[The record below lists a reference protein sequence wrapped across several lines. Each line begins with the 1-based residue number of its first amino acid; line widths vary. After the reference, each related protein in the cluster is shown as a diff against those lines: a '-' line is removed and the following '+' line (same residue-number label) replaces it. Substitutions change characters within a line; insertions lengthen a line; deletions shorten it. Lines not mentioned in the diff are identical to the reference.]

1 MEANQIDD
9 VMGGAGNAQPPLP
22 AEAAELQDT
31 SLNAV
36 KEDDAE
42 TLSGAQKSAVLLIA
56 LGVDAAGKILRKLD
70 DHEVE
75 QISIEIARLRN
86 VSSEVVESVLIEYHD
101 MAIAQNYIAQGGMG
115 YAREAL
121 VEALGADR
129 AEEVLMRVEASMEVS
144 AFHLL
149 QTVET
154 EQLSGYLRK
163 EHPQTAALI
172 LSHLNPM
179 KAGDIINRFDDD
191 LQTEILYR
199 LATMNKTS
207 PELLDDIESVIRQQ
221 LGSVFGAELSSS
233 GGAEKVADILNGVNR
248 NTEKQILGTIE
259 ERDPELAE
267 SIKRLMFVF
276 EDLAGVRDRDLQRL
290 LTEIDQR
297 DLVLSLKAA
306 PDELKDK
313 ILNNV
318 SQRVADGIREDLE
331 LMGPQRVGDVEDAQR
346 AIIETAQRL
355 EDEEEI
361 MLARSSEEM
370 IE

>member
-1 MEANQIDD
+1 METNQLSNLPA
-9 VMGGAGNAQPPLP
+9 GADNAALP
-22 AEAAELQDT
+22 AEMPGLQDPGM
-31 SLNAV
+31 NAV
-36 KEDDAE
+36 HRDDAE
-42 TLSGAQKSAVLLIA
+42 SLSGAQKAAVLLIA
-56 LGVDAAGKILRKLD
+56 LGVDAAGQVLRRLD

-86 VSSEVVESVLIEYHD
+86 VSGDVVESVLEEYHD
-101 MAIAQNYIAQGGMG
+101 MAIAQDYIAQGGMT

-121 VEALGADR
+121 IEALGAER

-154 EQLSGYLRK
+154 DQLSGYLRK

-172 LSHLNPM
+172 LSHLNPV
-179 KAGDIINRFDDD
+179 KAGDIINRFDSD

-199 LATMNKTS
+199 LATMSKTS
-207 PELLDDIESVIRQQ
+207 PDMLNDIEAVIREQ

-248 NTEKQILGTIE
+248 NTEKEIMGAIE
-259 ERDPELAE
+259 ERDAQLAE
-267 SIKRLMFVF
+267 NIKRLMFVF
-276 EDLAGVRDRDLQRL
+276 EDLVTVHDRDLQRL
-290 LTEIDQR
+290 LTEVDQR
-297 DLVLSLKAA
+297 DLVLALKAS

-318 SQRVADGIREDLE
+318 SQRVADGIREELE
-331 LMGPQRVGDVEDAQR
+331 LMGPVRVGEVEDAQR
-346 AIIETAQRL
+346 TIIEAAQRL
-355 EDEEEI
+355 EDNDEI
-361 MLARSSEEM
+361 VLTRSAEEM